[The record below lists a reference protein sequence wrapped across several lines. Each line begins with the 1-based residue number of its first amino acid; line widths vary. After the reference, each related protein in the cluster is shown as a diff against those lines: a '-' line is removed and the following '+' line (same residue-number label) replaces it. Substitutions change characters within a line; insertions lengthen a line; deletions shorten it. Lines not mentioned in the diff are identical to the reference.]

1 MGEFAVNFNFL
12 SSPFERSAMKNE
24 NFFFLSSSQPEK
36 CLCFYSIH
44 LKRVYNVAQYFLNF
58 EFRLAGKVA
67 SIESLQHNFTNEP
80 AKEGKRVKI
89 TCKVNGEPAP
99 KVTWFKDGRSIN
111 RNKTKFEFVV
121 TR

>member
-1 MGEFAVNFNFL
+1 
-12 SSPFERSAMKNE
+12 MKT
-24 NFFFLSSSQPEK
+24 FFLSSSQQSENV
-36 CLCFYSIH
+36 YVSIPFTS
-44 LKRVYNVAQYFLNF
+44 KSVQCCAVYIYFLISSF
-58 EFRLAGKVA
+58 LSLAGKVA

-89 TCKVNGEPAP
+89 SCKLNGEPAP
-99 KVTWFKDGRSIN
+99 KATWFKDGRSIN

>member
-1 MGEFAVNFNFL
+1 
-12 SSPFERSAMKNE
+12 MKT
-24 NFFFLSSSQPEK
+24 FILSSSQQSENV
-36 CLCFYSIH
+36 YVSIPFTS
-44 LKRVYNVAQYFLNF
+44 KKVYNVAQYLIF
-58 EFRLAGKVA
+58 EFPLFSLAGKVA

-89 TCKVNGEPAP
+89 SCKLNGEPAP
-99 KVTWFKDGRSIN
+99 KATWFKDGRSIN